1 MTALRNPD
9 GDYPLLR
16 RVLIEG
22 WCVAKRRLAKPGTP
36 VAAPELP
43 YLIVPILGQSNAY
56 GMGAGLDLDGPD
68 KPHPAVH
75 QWAMS
80 GPSAG
85 TVVAGVDPL
94 FHEVPGK
101 GVGFGVTFA
110 KHLADETRRAVLLI
124 PGARGDTSFT
134 PKNGYT
140 WDVDDTRSRRNLYR
154 EAVSAV
160 DDAIERYPGSTVAAV
175 LWHQGETD
183 VPLMAAAVYQRKLDR
198 LIDDVRGRYGESL
211 PFLLGQMVP
220 DEMELSHK
228 DYSAIDAVHAD
239 TPNRRTRT
247 AFIPGPSGCI
257 NGGEDRHYNAAGQR
271 EMGRRMWIT
280 YREMCAEQLAG
291 YAPG

>member
-16 RVLIEG
+16 RLLIEG
-22 WCVAKRRLAKPGTP
+22 WCVVKRRLAKPGTP
-36 VAAPELP
+36 VTVPELP

-56 GMGAGLDLDGPD
+56 GMGVGLDLDGPD

-110 KHLADETRRAVLLI
+110 KQLADETGRSVLLI

-160 DDAIERYPGSTVAAV
+160 DAAIEQYPGSTVAAV

-198 LIDDVRGRYGESL
+198 LIDDVRGRYGESV

-220 DEMELSHK
+220 EEMELSHK

-239 TPNRRTRT
+239 TPNRRTGT

-257 NGGEDRHYNAAGQR
+257 NGGEDRHYNATGQR
-271 EMGRRMWIT
+271 ELGRRMWIT